1 MSGEG
6 PPMMRGVSVV
16 VPAYNEERAIERCL
30 DELRTELA
38 SVDRDCELIVVDDGS
53 SDRTRQLAE
62 KAGARVI
69 ALPENRGYGA
79 ALKAGVAAA
88 RYDTIA
94 ITDADGTYPASA
106 LPELLALADRYDMV
120 VGARTGANV
129 AHPLLRR
136 PAKWVLRRLA
146 SYLAGRRIPDL
157 NSGLRVMNRR
167 LIERFEHLLPSG
179 FSFTTTITLAALC
192 SDQLVT
198 YHPIDYRERI
208 GDSKI
213 RPTHALEFLL
223 LVLRTVV
230 YFNPLKVFLP
240 LGAVFVLGGS
250 AKFVYDLV
258 IGNLSETALLGFLGG
273 ALLWAVG
280 LHSDQI
286 ARVGLRGDGR

>member
-1 MSGEG
+1 MSGEEG
-6 PPMMRGVSVV
+6 SMARGVSVV

-30 DELRTELA
+30 SELRTELA
-38 SVDRDCELIVVDDGS
+38 RIERDCELIVVDDGS
-53 SDRTRQLAE
+53 IDRTRELAE

-120 VGARTGANV
+120 VGARTGAHV
-129 AHPLLRR
+129 ADPLVRR
-136 PAKWVLRRLA
+136 PAKWMLRRLA

-157 NSGLRVMNRR
+157 NSGLRVMDRR
-167 LIERFEHLLPSG
+167 LVERFAQLLPSG

-192 SDQLVT
+192 SDLLVA

-213 RPTHALEFLL
+213 RPIHALEFLL

-240 LGAVFVLGGS
+240 LGAVFVVGGF

-280 LHSDQI
+280 LLSDQI
-286 ARVGLRGDGR
+286 ARVGLKGDGR